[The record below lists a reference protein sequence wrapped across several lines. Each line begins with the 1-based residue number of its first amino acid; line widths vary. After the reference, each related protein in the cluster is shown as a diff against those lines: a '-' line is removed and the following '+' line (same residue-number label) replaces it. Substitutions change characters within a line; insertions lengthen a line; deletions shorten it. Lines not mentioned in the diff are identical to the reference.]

1 MPYDEKR
8 VSVISFDFRQHKG
21 SSQSRKTRFFR
32 ELYGYTQQVKQQL
45 KSGDVI
51 VRTYHYPG
59 VLDQVEYTKL
69 GKSVLAVHPGTED
82 SIIKLF
88 RAFDEVEYYNFIGWL
103 PTSIWPMRKEP
114 DTTTASK
121 LIAIYGYLSI
131 LVYMRTYG
139 KEDATYSELLDEGF
153 DMNYISH
160 AVQYLSDRKLLITTT
175 DALRLTRKAIQF
187 LDKVE

>member
-1 MPYDEKR
+1 VD
-8 VSVISFDFRQHKG
+8 
-21 SSQSRKTRFFR
+21 
-32 ELYGYTQQVKQQL
+32 
-45 KSGDVI
+45 
-51 VRTYHYPG
+51 
-59 VLDQVEYTKL
+59 YTKL

-103 PTSIWPMRKEP
+103 PTAIWPMKKEP

-131 LVYMRTYG
+131 LVYMRTYR

-153 DMNYISH
+153 DLNYINK
-160 AVQYLSDRKLLITTT
+160 AVQYLSDRKLLITTADT
-175 DALRLTRKAIQF
+175 LKLTRKAIQL
-187 LDKVE
+187 LDNVE